1 MKATNGLGA
10 GLATLGVAASLLSG
24 CIVAPAPGYYPPG
37 YYAPHVVAVAPPPPQ
52 VEVVGVAPAPGYV
65 WFGGYWNWVGGTHVW
80 VPGYWGAGRPGYRWV
95 PHGWVRTG
103 GGWRMAPGHWA
114 R

>member
-1 MKATNGLGA
+1 MKALTGFKAALGTIVVA
-10 GLATLGVAASLLSG
+10 GGLLSG
-24 CIVAPAPGYYPPG
+24 CIVAPAPGYY
-37 YYAPHVVAVAPPPPQ
+37 YAPHVVAVAPPPAP

-80 VPGYWGAGRPGYRWV
+80 VPGYWGAGRPGYHWV
-95 PHGWVRTG
+95 AHTWVRAG

>member
-1 MKATNGLGA
+1 MKRLRGLTMGI
-10 GLATLGVAASLLSG
+10 GGVLLGVTLLGG
-24 CIVAPAPGYYPPG
+24 CVVAPAPGYYYRP
-37 YYAPHVVAVAPPPPQ
+37 AVVTIAPPVPQ

-65 WFGGYWNWVGGTHVW
+65 WFGGYWDWVGGHHAW
-80 VPGYWGAGRPGYRWV
+80 VAGHWGPGRAGYYWV
-95 PHGWVRTG
+95 PHAWVRVG